1 MYTKWSNQI
10 TATRVVTHYSQVDT
24 AQDTWA
30 SKLYRA
36 SGLCVH
42 HSITVHLCPS
52 TKQA

>member
-10 TATRVVTHYSQVDT
+10 TAIVTHYSQVDT

-36 SGLCVH
+36 SDLGVY
-42 HSITVHLCPS
+42 HSIVHLCPS
-52 TKQA
+52 TKQE